1 MGDAEPL
8 YEVVPLDAEDA
19 DFQHY
24 EERPPGF
31 RRKLETLVDSTAFQ
45 SMTSIV
51 IMLNAVVIGLET
63 DDPSP
68 YWEPVEDGFLAVFTF
83 ELSLRLFAKGCR
95 FFAPKDL
102 GWSLFDFS
110 IVSFGCM
117 DFLMRAI
124 LQHKG
129 YGFIATLMRLFRLL
143 RILRVFRIFRMV
155 KQFYLIA
162 SGFVE
167 AMMAAFWLTILC
179 SVWLYICAIMLTRV
193 VGHGH
198 VVKDEDGKLWAGE
211 FQTEHFGSVAA
222 SMFTLFEL
230 MAHPNMEIYKQ
241 VWRDDGQA
249 FKFFFIG
256 FTIVGAWAMLSLL
269 TGVVAENILQKSSQR
284 RDEMKAENEV
294 KRRQWLERVRKV
306 FNAADADGDGLMSTE
321 EFTAH
326 MPYILE
332 MMVEEGVTMSEEDLR
347 SVFETIDIDKSG
359 TIDAEEFLNGMV
371 YLSAEL
377 RAIHVIQVQY
387 VLMRDHVRI
396 LNRLDSIRDK
406 VDSDVSQM
414 VQLLGRGR

>member
-1 MGDAEPL
+1 MADAEPM
-8 YEVVPLDAEDA
+8 YEVVPLDIEDA
-19 DFQHY
+19 Y
-24 EERPPGF
+24 EEEPPRRGF
-31 RRKLETLVDSTAFQ
+31 RARLERVVDSTGFQ

-68 YWEPVEDGFLAVFTF
+68 NWELVEDGFLVIFTL
-83 ELSLRLFAKGCR
+83 ELSLRLIAKGCR

-102 GWSLFDFS
+102 GWNLFDFS
-110 IVSFGCM
+110 IVTFGLA
-117 DFLMRAI
+117 DFAMRII
-124 LQHKG
+124 LHGKG

-167 AMMAAFWLTILC
+167 ALQAAFWLSCLC
-179 SVWLYICAIMLTRV
+179 SVWLYICAILLTRV
-193 VGHGH
+193 VGHGR
-198 VVKDEDGKLWAGE
+198 VVKDEDGHLFPGE
-211 FQTEHFGSVAA
+211 FQVEHFGSVAA

-230 MAHPNMEIYKQ
+230 MAHPNMEIYKS
-241 VWRDDGQA
+241 VWRDDGQWA
-249 FKFFFIG
+249 KFFFIG
-256 FTIVGAWAMLSLL
+256 FIIVGAWSMLSLL
-269 TGVVAENILQKSSQR
+269 TGVVAENILQKSTQR
-284 RDEMKAENEV
+284 REEMKLENEA
-294 KRRQWLERVRKV
+294 KRRRWLDEVRRV
-306 FNAADADGDGLMSTE
+306 FQAADKDGDGLMSTE
-321 EFTAH
+321 EFSAH
-326 MPYILE
+326 MPNILR
-332 MMVEEGVTMSEEDLR
+332 MMEDEGVVMNEEDLR

-396 LNRLDSIRDK
+396 LNRLDAIRDK
-406 VDSDVSQM
+406 VDAEVRDM
-414 VQLLGRGR
+414 AQLLGRGR